1 MSASLPL
8 RVAAVGDLHVT
19 ASTEG
24 ALRPIFAQVNDRA
37 DVLVLC
43 GDLTDL
49 GLAVEA
55 EVLVRELQPVKV
67 PILAVMGNHDYEGG
81 SADAVKHVL
90 CEAGVV
96 VLDGTVHVVDD
107 VAFAGVKGF
116 CGGFGRH
123 TLEPWGEPIIKAYV
137 QEAVEET
144 LKLEKALA
152 RVRGVPKV
160 AVLHY
165 APIAGT
171 VAGEPEQIY
180 PFLGSSRLE
189 EPLNRY
195 QVTCAMHGHAHRGSP
210 EGRTLAGI
218 PVYNVAMPL
227 LRRTYADAPPFRVI
241 EVERAVKGEDVAQTP
256 EPRRRK
262 DDRPVE
268 VPRDE
273 RAASAER

>member
-1 MSASLPL
+1 MIDVM

-19 ASTEG
+19 GASEG
-24 ALRPIFAQVNDRA
+24 VLKPIFAQVEGRA

-43 GDLTDL
+43 GDLCDL
-49 GLAVEA
+49 GLVEEA
-55 EVLVRELQPVKV
+55 QLLVRELAPVRV
-67 PILAVMGNHDYEGG
+67 PIIAVLGNHDYEAGLE
-81 SADAVKHVL
+81 ADVAKVL
-90 CEAGVV
+90 TDAGVF
-96 VLDGTVHVVDD
+96 VLDGTVHVVDG

-123 TLEPWGEPIIKAYV
+123 TLEPWGERVMKAFV
-137 QEAVEET
+137 AEATEET

-152 RVRGVPKV
+152 RVRNIPRV

-171 VAGEPEQIY
+171 VAGEPEPIY
-180 PFLGSSRLE
+180 PFLGNSRLE

-195 QVTCAMHGHAHRGSP
+195 GVTMAIHGHAHRGSP
-210 EGRTLAGI
+210 EGRTMSGV

-241 EVERAVKGEDVAQTP
+241 PVSRAPVGDTQEAP

-262 DDRPVE
+262 DD
-268 VPRDE
+268 VPTGPLH
-273 RAASAER
+273 

>member
-1 MSASLPL
+1 MSDAL
-8 RVAAVGDLHVT
+8 RIAAVGDLHVT
-19 ASTEG
+19 TSTEG
-24 ALRPIFAQVNDRA
+24 VLRPIFAQVNDRA

-49 GLAVEA
+49 GLAAEA

-81 SADAVKHVL
+81 SADAVKNVL

-96 VLDGTVHVVDD
+96 VLDGTVHVMED

-152 RVRGVPKV
+152 RVRNMPKV

-195 QVTCAMHGHAHRGSP
+195 QVTCAVHGHAHRGSP

-241 EVERAVKGEDVAQTP
+241 EVSRAAKDVDAPVAP

-262 DDRPVE
+262 DDRPV
-268 VPRDE
+268 P
-273 RAASAER
+273 ASST

>member
-1 MSASLPL
+1 MTDAL

-19 ASTEG
+19 TAKEG
-24 ALRPIFAQVNDRA
+24 TLRPIFAEVSGRA

-49 GLAVEA
+49 GLAEEA
-55 EVLVRELQPVKV
+55 QVLVRELAPVKV
-67 PILAVMGNHDYEGG
+67 PILAVLGNHDYESGRQEE
-81 SADAVKHVL
+81 VRKVL
-90 CEAGVV
+90 CDGGII
-96 VLDGTVHVVDD
+96 VLDGTVHSVDG
-107 VAFAGVKGF
+107 VAFAGIKGF

-123 TLEPWGEPIIKAYV
+123 TLEPWGEPIMKAFV
-137 QEAVEET
+137 NEAVAET

-152 RVRGVPKV
+152 RIRNEQRV

-165 APIAGT
+165 APIGGT

-195 QVTCAMHGHAHRGSP
+195 GVTMVVHGHAHRGSP
-210 EGRTLAGI
+210 EGRTMSGV

-241 EVERAVKGEDVAQTP
+241 EVPRLIGEAAASP

-262 DDRPVE
+262 DDMPVD
-268 VPRDE
+268 V
-273 RAASAER
+273 AS